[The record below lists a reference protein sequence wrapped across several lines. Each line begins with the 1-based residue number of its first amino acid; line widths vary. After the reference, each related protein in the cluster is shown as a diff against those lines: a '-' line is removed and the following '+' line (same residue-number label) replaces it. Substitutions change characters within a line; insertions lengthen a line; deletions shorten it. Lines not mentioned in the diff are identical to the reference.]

1 MDPLADPDDVASVLG
16 RDLTEAEEDRA
27 AGILAK
33 ASALFRR
40 IARRDF
46 TAGETT
52 VRLKVNGGQV
62 YLEQIPAT
70 AVTEAIA
77 DDGTDITHELTGQR
91 LTLTR
96 NGCPLASHEFV
107 TVTYTHDTLI
117 PDDVRETIA
126 EIAAKVL
133 RIPPAA
139 AAGITSQTRTAGPF
153 SENNTYAGWAVG
165 GATSLAPE
173 DRALAES
180 YRYRGTQ
187 VIVQQP

>member
-1 MDPLADPDDVASVLG
+1 MDPLATVDDVVAYFGPMTS
-16 RDLTEAEEDRA
+16 AQQDRA
-27 AGILAK
+27 ERILAK

-40 IARRDF
+40 TARRDF

-52 VRLKVNGGQV
+52 VRLKVSGGEV

-70 AVTEAIA
+70 AVTDVT
-77 DDGTDITHELTGQR
+77 DDAGIDIVHELHGQR

-107 TVTYTHDTLI
+107 TVTYTYSTLI

-133 RIPPAA
+133 RIPAAA
-139 AAGITSQTRTAGPF
+139 AAGLASQTRSAGPF
-153 SENNTYAGWAVG
+153 SESNTYATWAVG
-165 GATSLAPE
+165 GATSLSPE
-173 DRALAES
+173 DQKLAES

>member
-1 MDPLADPDDVASVLG
+1 MDPLASVDDVVVHFGPMTSAQK
-16 RDLTEAEEDRA
+16 DRA
-27 AGILAK
+27 EVILAK

-52 VRLKVNGGQV
+52 VRLKVNGGEV

-70 AVTEAIA
+70 AVTDVLA
-77 DDGTDITHELTGQR
+77 DDGTDIVHELHGQR

-96 NGCPLASHEFV
+96 NGCALASHEFV
-107 TVTYTHDTLI
+107 TVTYTYGTLI

-133 RIPPAA
+133 RIPAAA
-139 AAGITSQTRTAGPF
+139 AAGLASQTRSAGPF
-153 SENNTYAGWAVG
+153 SESNTYATWAVG
-165 GATSLAPE
+165 GATSLAAE
-173 DRALAES
+173 DRAVAES

>member
-1 MDPLADPDDVASVLG
+1 MEPLADLDDVARHFG
-16 RDLTEAEEDRA
+16 PLTSAQEERA
-27 AGILAK
+27 TGILAK
-33 ASALFRR
+33 ASGLFRR
-40 IARRDF
+40 SARRVF

-52 VRLKVNGGQV
+52 VRLKVNGGEV

-70 AVTEAIA
+70 AVSEVLA
-77 DDGTDITHELTGQR
+77 DDGTDIDHELTGQR

-107 TVTYTHDTLI
+107 TVTYTHDELV
-117 PDDVRETIA
+117 PDEVRETIA

-133 RIPPAA
+133 RIPAAA
-139 AAGITSQTRTAGPF
+139 AAGLASQTRSAGPF
-153 SENNTYAGWAVG
+153 SESNTYAGWAIG
-165 GATSLAPE
+165 GATSLSPE

-187 VIVQQP
+187 AIVQQP